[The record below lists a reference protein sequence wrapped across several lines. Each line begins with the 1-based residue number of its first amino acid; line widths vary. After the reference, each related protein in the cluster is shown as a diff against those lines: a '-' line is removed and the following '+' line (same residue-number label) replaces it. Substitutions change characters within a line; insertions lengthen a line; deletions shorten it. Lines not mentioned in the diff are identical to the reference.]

1 MSLQLEQVLSQARQL
16 SSQEQLQLASQLF
29 GEVNRA
35 QGVDD
40 DSPQERLSQR
50 PEAELEYVD
59 GILVVKSQGMKLS
72 GDLVGEMR
80 EERMRQIGGW

>member
-29 GEVNRA
+29 GEVNWA
-35 QGVDD
+35 QGIDD
-40 DSPQERLSQR
+40 DR

-59 GILVVKSQGMKLS
+59 GVLVVKSQEQMIS
-72 GDLVGEMR
+72 GDWVGAMR
-80 EERMRQIGGW
+80 EERIQEQIRQSFGDV